1 MSAERLA
8 ELGISSPETLFAQ
21 GVFLQYI
28 PPEAREKYITMFE
41 EVKAG
46 F

>member
-1 MSAERLA
+1 MAPERLA
-8 ELGISSPETLFAQ
+8 ELGISSPAALFAEGIFFAEIEPDIRQ
-21 GVFLQYI
+21 RYI
-28 PPEAREKYITMFE
+28 DAFE